1 MGRSRGGSATC
12 ARCSRASRGLVAADD
27 TAAGRSEMSG
37 NAPSADAIGR
47 LTLLYSINRPTAAAT
62 RSVRAPDAPATA
74 GAREV
79 RYTSTRHGRSAD
91 MTTATRAKLRSKAGL
106 VEDLIESEVDYR
118 KVEDAVL
125 DLANALP
132 AGTEDYEAKQLFV
145 FLTELRRAID
155 DGGDVQLAAM
165 RMADVARRL
174 ERRLAPAVLETRG
187 GAVGFVLPQLE
198 PLTVTE
204 IARLFG
210 VSTKTV
216 GAWRAG
222 KPVRQRVERVLLV
235 AQLVSY
241 LRYGMTATGLR
252 LWFENPADQL
262 GGKTPLE

>member
-1 MGRSRGGSATC
+1 M
-12 ARCSRASRGLVAADD
+12 
-27 TAAGRSEMSG
+27 
-37 NAPSADAIGR
+37 
-47 LTLLYSINRPTAAAT
+47 
-62 RSVRAPDAPATA
+62 
-74 GAREV
+74 
-79 RYTSTRHGRSAD
+79 
-91 MTTATRAKLRSKAGL
+91 LRSKAGK
-106 VEDLIESEVDYR
+106 VEDLAEPPVDYR
-118 KVEDAVL
+118 RVEDAVL

-155 DGGDVQLAAM
+155 DQADVALAAM

-174 ERRLAPAVLETRG
+174 ERRLAHAGLENPEEAVR
-187 GAVGFVLPQLE
+187 FVFAQLE

-262 GGKTPLE
+262 GGKTPLELLEDPGTAWEPLVAYARGGRGQLAGLTARRRGGGGALPAGLAGGGGA